1 MKATLSLLAL
11 VEFSAS
17 SRMLLQYRPQF
28 PAIPRPAGWT
38 PGSGPATP
46 NFPAPAPAVTFNPVV
61 ILPSP
66 APAGNGRP
74 APPGL
79 VTAQPTMPWSPNRPV
94 PAPAPAVVPR
104 PAWFTTA
111 PPPTMPMV
119 TVPAGM
125 GMHVCEQGP
134 PMPGM
139 PPPCS
144 MVEMT
149 VTNPINGFSF
159 ECATNNA
166 CAGSTVNIVTDLFT
180 TNVGSYTGI
189 DCADTGACDGAT
201 FNFVNGQEGG
211 GSLEIDALGCNGTGS
226 CSNME
231 IVLGYNTWLMGVH
244 CSSIEECANCKVR
257 TTDPLD
263 PPTTCFQM
271 AAGAKYPA

>member
-1 MKATLSLLAL
+1 MKAALSLLAL
-11 VEFSAS
+11 VELSAS

-38 PGSGPATP
+38 PGGSPATP

-61 ILPSP
+61 LFPSP

-74 APPGL
+74 APPGR
-79 VTAQPTMPWSPNRPV
+79 VTAQPSPGRPFPV
-94 PAPAPAVVPR
+94 PAPAVVSPQ
-104 PAWFTTA
+104 PWFTTA
-111 PPPTMPMV
+111 PPPTLPMV

-125 GMHVCEQGP
+125 GIHMCEEGP

-166 CAGSTVNIVTDLFT
+166 CAGSTVNVNLDLMT
-180 TNVGSYTGI
+180 TNVGSMAGI
-189 DCADTGACDGAT
+189 MCADTGACDGAT

-226 CSNME
+226 CSNLD

-244 CSSIEECANCKVR
+244 CSSIEECSNCKVR
-257 TTDPLD
+257 TADGLT
-263 PPTTCFQM
+263 PPTTCYLM
-271 AAGAKYPA
+271 AAGNKYPA